1 MSKRI
6 NVVLSDELNAQ
17 VRERCAQEG
26 RTISGVIQSCLTR
39 FVAGEPAE
47 SCGGGNW
54 HASGAQVATAAHIA
68 RMAIDVLG
76 RGVDIKIHC
85 DDVPAS
91 LGCTEQDRQ
100 TCVCLRC
107 SAFQW
112 GLSFV
117 VESVPVEGGTYVSIY
132 TDDMVRS
139 DMLPSVRVSP
149 WNHQSLYAQLVADS
163 GDVVALDYRLL
174 ELTTEQQK
182 SAMARAMAMIGD
194 AIKLE
199 SM

>member
-1 MSKRI
+1 M
-6 NVVLSDELNAQ
+6 
-17 VRERCAQEG
+17 
-26 RTISGVIQSCLTR
+26 
-39 FVAGEPAE
+39 
-47 SCGGGNW
+47 
-54 HASGAQVATAAHIA
+54 
-68 RMAIDVLG
+68 
-76 RGVDIKIHC
+76 
-85 DDVPAS
+85 
-91 LGCTEQDRQ
+91 
-100 TCVCLRC
+100 
-107 SAFQW
+107 
-112 GLSFV
+112 
-117 VESVPVEGGTYVSIY
+117 SIY

-182 SAMARAMAMIGD
+182 SAMARAMAMIGG